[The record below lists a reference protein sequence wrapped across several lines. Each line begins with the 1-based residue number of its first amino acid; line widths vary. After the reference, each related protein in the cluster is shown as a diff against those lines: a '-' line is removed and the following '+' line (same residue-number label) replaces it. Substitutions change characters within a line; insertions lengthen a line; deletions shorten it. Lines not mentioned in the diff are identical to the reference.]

1 MKECKFKVGQKYWHC
16 SHGVV
21 NVVEIN
27 KDDDIILPVKIEYK
41 DMCNEELIGFVTSD
55 GKDTCDDIYPVL
67 FSMAEAKRMGFDVPK
82 EPIKIELN
90 NVLLSEVKR
99 DFSREQL
106 PFLYQFSFYSEE
118 YSKMEL
124 FFENFAKLKGNFVFE
139 ERT

>member
-1 MKECKFKVGQKYWHC
+1 
-16 SHGVV
+16 
-21 NVVEIN
+21 
-27 KDDDIILPVKIEYK
+27 
-41 DMCNEELIGFVTSD
+41 
-55 GKDTCDDIYPVL
+55 
-67 FSMAEAKRMGFDVPK
+67 MAEAKRMGFDVPK

-124 FFENFAKLKGNFVFE
+124 FFENFAKLKLDIIKIAKASQILFDTNNPIAAEKLILFNQLYLNGELDTSYMNDRSFLKALSLKSNI
-139 ERT
+139 